1 MWPARPTV
9 RRMGRVY
16 LFADET
22 GNFDFSSSPGASR
35 YFGVGTL
42 RLTEPSVDALRT
54 ELHRVRTEL
63 AWERHALDRP
73 LHASSDPRPIRRRV
87 FDVLRAA
94 QTQFDTTLIPK
105 ATVPSVWARPLD
117 RELALYRAAWETHL
131 SRLLPLGCAP
141 GDDLLVIA
149 AQIGTKRRRALFR
162 RSVEEA
168 VHAAMPELGA
178 PRVAFWPASS
188 DPGLWATDYLLW
200 AAARRWEQSAEVVDK
215 ERRTPAD

>member
-1 MWPARPTV
+1 
-9 RRMGRVY
+9 MGRVY

-22 GNFDFSSSPGASR
+22 GNFDFSGGPGASR
-35 YFGVGTL
+35 HFGVGTL
-42 RLTEPSVDALRT
+42 RLTEPLLDALRT
-54 ELHRVRTEL
+54 DLHRVRTEL

-87 FDVLRAA
+87 FDALRATQA
-94 QTQFDTTLIPK
+94 QFDTTLIHK
-105 ATVPSVWARPLD
+105 ETVSSDWPRPLD
-117 RELALYRAAWETHL
+117 RDLALYRATWERHL
-131 SRLLPLGCAP
+131 GRLLPLECAP

-188 DPGLWATDYLLW
+188 DPGLWAADYLLW
-200 AAARRWEQSAEVVDK
+200 AAARRWIGVGGPRENS
-215 ERRTPAD
+215 RTPAD